1 MSIGSEKQ
9 LSEQHR
15 PLLPTTSSDVK
26 TEDRPHALLGISC
39 VALSAVCF
47 SLMSTMVKFNTYT
60 MTSIEAIFWR
70 SIVAMTLNYV
80 RCRPSDCHSVAML

>member
-1 MSIGSEKQ
+1 MSIGAEKHVSE
-9 LSEQHR
+9 HR
-15 PLLPTTSSDVK
+15 PLLPTTSADGK
-26 TEDRPHALLGISC
+26 LDDRPHKLLGIAC

-47 SLMSTMVKFNTYT
+47 SLMSTMIKFNTYT

-80 RCRPSDCHSVAML
+80 RLIHTNLFFDNVS